1 MCEFSNFVTIE
12 NVMGQYQ
19 PSDMISVCKRENNG
33 KRDFLFVN
41 KYQGKH
47 VPCRPKDTIMLFED
61 LRTVITNDSRWHRD
75 ESICV
80 IGFAETATAIG
91 AYIADNLPNTHVYY
105 IHTTREQSNETT
117 IIEFKEEH
125 SHATEQR
132 LCGDLQE
139 MKKCDRILFVDDEI
153 STGKTIVNAIREL
166 ESIYPSHWLYSVA
179 SFLNLQNKENRK
191 KFDLYGIE
199 TFALI
204 RGTIK
209 DIDKKLEIKHRQ
221 NIDLEHIQSGEI
233 IKFVNQNTFGYTSVN
248 NNVLVLGLE
257 EDMYFGLMTAYNLER
272 QNAIEKRGDNIY
284 YQATTRSPI
293 LPSGDSNYILKNRIE
308 FPCFKDKNRK
318 TYLYNLNMYK
328 QIIVCASE
336 LGDEDWQQSVKEIL
350 APLCNCLTFCDQKGE
365 IKNEF
370 N

>member
-1 MCEFSNFVTIE
+1 MCKFSDFVNIE
-12 NVMGQYQ
+12 SNMGQFE
-19 PSDMISVCKRENNG
+19 PDDMISVCKRENNG

-47 VPCRPKDTIMLFED
+47 VPCKPSDTIMLFED
-61 LRTVITNDSRWHRD
+61 LRMAVVNDIRWHRD

-91 AYIADNLPNTHVYY
+91 AYIADNLPNINVYY
-105 IHTTREQSNETT
+105 IHTTREQSNEPT
-117 IIEFKEEH
+117 IIDFKEEH

-153 STGKTIVNAIREL
+153 STGKTIINAIREL
-166 ESIYPSHWLYSVA
+166 ESIYPNHWLYSVA
-179 SFLNLQNKENRK
+179 SFLNLQDKENRK

-209 DIDKKLEIKHRQ
+209 DMDKKLEIEPRVD
-221 NIDLEHIQSGEI
+221 IDLEHIQSGEI
-233 IKFVNQNTFGYTSVN
+233 IKFVTMNTFGYTS
-248 NNVLVLGLE
+248 LTDRTLFLGLE
-257 EDMYFGLMTAYNLER
+257 EDMYIGLMTAYELEK
-272 QNAIEKRGDNIY
+272 QGHNVY
-284 YQATTRSPI
+284 FQATTRSPI
-293 LPSGDSNYILKNRIE
+293 FPSGDKNYILQNRIQ
-308 FPCFKDKNRK
+308 FPCFKDKDRK
-318 TYLYNLNMYK
+318 TYMYNLNMYK

-336 LGDEDWQQSVKEIL
+336 LGYDSWKEKCKKIL

-365 IKNEF
+365 IKSEF